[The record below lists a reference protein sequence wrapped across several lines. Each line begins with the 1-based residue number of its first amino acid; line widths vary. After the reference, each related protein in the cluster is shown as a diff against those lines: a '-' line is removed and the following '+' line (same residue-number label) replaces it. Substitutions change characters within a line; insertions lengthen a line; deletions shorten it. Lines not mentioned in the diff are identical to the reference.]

1 MAAMATFSPGVRS
14 AQAGMS
20 LTGAVA
26 VCAKVT
32 EGTEY
37 GLALLAV
44 RPCADAPD
52 PGILRL
58 HYASTTENTSAPESA
73 IRAARGLE
81 SGHSP

>member
-1 MAAMATFSPGVRS
+1 MAAMVTFFPDVCS

-32 EGTEY
+32 GRHRVL

-44 RPCADAPD
+44 RLCADAPD

-58 HYASTTENTSAPESA
+58 HYANSTEITSAPESA
-73 IRAARGLE
+73 IWRRRGL
-81 SGHSP
+81 GAQLL

>member
-1 MAAMATFSPGVRS
+1 MAAMVTFFPDVCS

-37 GLALLAV
+37 S
-44 RPCADAPD
+44 
-52 PGILRL
+52 
-58 HYASTTENTSAPESA
+58 ASPS
-73 IRAARGLE
+73 
-81 SGHSP
+81 

>member
-37 GLALLAV
+37 
-44 RPCADAPD
+44 
-52 PGILRL
+52 
-58 HYASTTENTSAPESA
+58 ST
-73 IRAARGLE
+73 
-81 SGHSP
+81 SPY

>member
-1 MAAMATFSPGVRS
+1 VRREQNGTATSAPSMAAMVTFFPGVCS

-37 GLALLAV
+37 S
-44 RPCADAPD
+44 
-52 PGILRL
+52 
-58 HYASTTENTSAPESA
+58 ASPY
-73 IRAARGLE
+73 
-81 SGHSP
+81 

>member
-1 MAAMATFSPGVRS
+1 MAAMATSSPGVCS

-37 GLALLAV
+37 S
-44 RPCADAPD
+44 
-52 PGILRL
+52 
-58 HYASTTENTSAPESA
+58 ASPY
-73 IRAARGLE
+73 
-81 SGHSP
+81 